1 MDEAREDDGR
11 LDGLY
16 NRPGY
21 MMRRCVQTFT
31 GVFHETCAELGL
43 TIRQYDF
50 LYVLDAYETVDQD
63 HLARALGL
71 DRSTTGL
78 VVAILERKRLIERQ
92 VKPSDRRKRSL
103 TITPA
108 GRKMFKAAE
117 AAARAGADSILVPLD
132 PAERDQLLF
141 LLRRILDAREET
153 KKA

>member
-103 TITPA
+103 TITPDFVLIA
-108 GRKMFKAAE
+108 STGPCVFAPGLGSNVSRWLM
-117 AAARAGADSILVPLD
+117 P
-132 PAERDQLLF
+132 PPM
-141 LLRRILDAREET
+141 
-153 KKA
+153 